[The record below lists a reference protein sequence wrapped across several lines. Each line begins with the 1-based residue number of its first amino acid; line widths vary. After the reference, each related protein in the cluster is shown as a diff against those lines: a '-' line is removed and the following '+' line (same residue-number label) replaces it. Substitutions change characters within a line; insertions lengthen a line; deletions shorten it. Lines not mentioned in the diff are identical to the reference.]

1 MWYVD
6 HAPVDGHIA
15 RAKMDLMGYQKR
27 EKKRRCI
34 FGGKGDG
41 GDLRRFRESDYRQNT
56 WYGILKG

>member
-27 EKKRRCI
+27 EKKRGDT
-34 FGGKGDG
+34 FLEGKEMGW
-41 GDLRRFRESDYRQNT
+41 T
-56 WYGILKG
+56 